1 MLFSTRSSLFQSR
14 TVLGGRKKIKNNLKM
29 TGGFYSIAAGDVGDV
44 LVPSQVTGDRHS
56 EVFGSG
62 DVLQLV
68 AI

>member
-1 MLFSTRSSLFQSR
+1 
-14 TVLGGRKKIKNNLKM
+14 M